1 MNLSLPVS
9 VISFSLE
16 AFLMKA
22 LNDGQVEKR
31 YFLYGDMTFSN
42 FVLGFLP

>member
-22 LNDGQVEKR
+22 LNDGRREKV
-31 YFLYGDMTFSN
+31 FSLRRHD
-42 FVLGFLP
+42 F

>member
-9 VISFSLE
+9 VISVSLE

-22 LNDGQVEKR
+22 LNDGRREKV
-31 YFLYGDMTFSN
+31 FSLRRHD
-42 FVLGFLP
+42 F

>member
-16 AFLMKA
+16 AFLIKA
-22 LNDGQVEKR
+22 LNDGRREKV
-31 YFLYGDMTFSN
+31 FSLRRHD
-42 FVLGFLP
+42 F

>member
-9 VISFSLE
+9 VISVSLE

-22 LNDGQVEKR
+22 LNDGRRKKV
-31 YFLYGDMTFSN
+31 FSLRRHD
-42 FVLGFLP
+42 F

>member
-9 VISFSLE
+9 VIYFSLE

-22 LNDGQVEKR
+22 LNDGRREKV
-31 YFLYGDMTFSN
+31 FSLRRHD
-42 FVLGFLP
+42 F